1 MDLVFK
7 SVKIRENLWLMF
19 MGEQIMKRYVSV
31 ILAVVF
37 TFVLVSS
44 ALAADKPVFVMVPK
58 GVHPYYEPCFEGFKA
73 AAEKYGIT
81 AEYEAPK
88 DFDIALQVKV
98 LEDLIS
104 RGVNGIALSA
114 LDDKPLI
121 PVVQQALDAGIQ
133 VLTFD
138 APAPSSAALSYIG
151 TDNFN
156 AGYAAGKRLAE
167 LMGNT
172 GELVV
177 MQGGLGAPNLNL
189 RREGLAKAIQEAAP
203 EIKIVSVE
211 DTGGKFDIAMN
222 KTEAVLATYPNLKA
236 IFSVSAEGTPSA
248 AKIVKEQGKTGK
260 VLVAGFDDLKDTLEG
275 IRDGSVAFCLVQRTY
290 KMGWLSVENLI
301 KAGKQEPVEKL
312 IDTGVVFVEQANVD
326 TYMDEMKK
334 EFAQ

>member
-1 MDLVFK
+1 MKKLISLGLACVLVGLF
-7 SVKIRENLWLMF
+7 
-19 MGEQIMKRYVSV
+19 
-31 ILAVVF
+31 
-37 TFVLVSS
+37 VSS
-44 ALAADKPVFVMVPK
+44 ALAADKPIFVMVPK

-73 AAEKYGIT
+73 AAEKYGIK
-81 AEYEAPK
+81 AEYEAPQ

-121 PVVQQALDAGIQ
+121 PVIKQALDAGIQ
-133 VLTFD
+133 ILTFD

-151 TDNFN
+151 TDNLN

-167 LMGNT
+167 LMGNK
-172 GELVV
+172 GEVV
-177 MQGGLGAPNLNL
+177 VLQGGLGAPNLNL
-189 RREGLAKAIQEAAP
+189 RREGLAKAFAEVAP

-211 DTGGKFDIAMN
+211 DEEGKFDLAMN

-248 AKIVKEQGKTGK
+248 AKIVKEQGKAGK
-260 VLVAGFDDLKDTLEG
+260 VLVAGFDDLKDTLDG
-275 IRDGSVAFCLVQRTY
+275 IRDGSVQFCLVQKTY

-301 KAGKQEPVEKL
+301 KAGKKEPIEKL
-312 IDTGVVFVEQANVD
+312 IDTGVVFVEKANVD
-326 TYMDEMKK
+326 TYMAEMKK

>member
-1 MDLVFK
+1 
-7 SVKIRENLWLMF
+7 
-19 MGEQIMKRYVSV
+19 MKRYVSV

-37 TFVLVSS
+37 TFVVAAS
-44 ALAADKPVFVMVPK
+44 ALAADKPIFVMVPK

-81 AEYEAPK
+81 AEYEAPQ

-133 VLTFD
+133 ILTFD

-156 AGYAAGKRLAE
+156 AGYAAGKKLAE
-167 LMGNT
+167 LMGNK
-172 GELVV
+172 GEVV
-177 MQGGLGAPNLNL
+177 ILQGGLGAPNLNL
-189 RREGLAKAIQEAAP
+189 RREGMGKAFQEVAP

-211 DTGGKFDIAMN
+211 DEEGKFDLAMN

-236 IFSVSAEGTPSA
+236 IFGVSAEAAPSA
-248 AKIVKEQGKTGK
+248 AKIVKEQGKAGK
-260 VLVAGFDDLKDTLEG
+260 VLVAGFDDLKDTLDG
-275 IRDGSVAFCLVQRTY
+275 IRDGSVQFCLVQKTY

-301 KAGKQEPVEKL
+301 KAGKKEPVEKL
-312 IDTGVVFVEQANVD
+312 IDTGVVFVEKANVD
-326 TYMDEMKK
+326 TYMAEMKK